1 MLGDKFA
8 QHEIKPKS
16 MVAKNPKTPHKP
28 KL

>member
-8 QHEIKPKS
+8 QQEIKPKS
-16 MVAKNPKTPHKP
+16 KVAKNPKTPHKP